1 MPKDATVGARVDAEL
16 KEKAGAVFDKM
27 GLPMS
32 LGIELFLRQVA
43 EKGKLPFSLEGDG
56 GCDPESRRRERDF
69 WRAFTVWHFDA
80 WPHFESEA
88 AEERAFAEYG
98 YERDAPGSA
107 IVRLIDG
114 KEPPSEV
121 DRRNASRDLCRLQS
135 IASEAKELIYWA
147 LDMEKVFVPALSAE
161 YADQADDWRLGHVRA
176 RARDRG
182 ALIADGVIGAR
193 YFGIDDDI
201 EATASAEDASEE
213 ALMDAFCEWFM
224 ECPADEDL
232 HRVLLVASERAQG
245 YQDIR
250 ELLVAADLMDDFESY
265 IEDMGLAARQGR
277 TDQHGFA

>member
-43 EKGKLPFSLEGDG
+43 EKGKLPFSLGDDG
-56 GCDPESRRRERDF
+56 DRDPESRRRERDF

-98 YERDAPGSA
+98 YERDAPGFA
-107 IVRLIDG
+107 IVKLIDG
-114 KEPPSEV
+114 KEPLGEA

-135 IASEAKELIYWA
+135 IVCEAKELIYWA
-147 LDMEKVFVPALSAE
+147 LGMDKVFVPALSAE

-182 ALIADGVIGAR
+182 ALIADGVVGAR
-193 YFGIDDDI
+193 YFGIDDDA
-201 EATASAEDASEE
+201 EAPASAENASEE
-213 ALMDAFCEWFM
+213 ALMDAFGEWFM
-224 ECPADEDL
+224 ECPAGDDL
-232 HRVLLVASERAQG
+232 HRVLLVASERARG
-245 YQDIR
+245 FEDIR

-265 IEDMGLAARQGR
+265 IEDMGLAARQEE
-277 TDQHGFA
+277 D